1 MKSCNIRKEETN
13 SALICPEVLS
23 GGTKS
28 ATMCWSDKRTE
39 RERTMMLET
48 GKLLTEGK
56 GKRVYATEDP
66 TKAIVYFKDEAMA
79 FHGLKR
85 GRILGKGEVN
95 NAVCR
100 HIFELLTENGVE
112 NHYLKQLDGRQSLVR
127 RVEIIPVAVKVRNR
141 VAGSL
146 ARRIGY
152 PIGTPLD
159 PTIIE
164 CTLKDDELENPLINF
179 THIQAMKLA
188 TREEMEFICETAL
201 KVNDILTAYM
211 RDISVE
217 LIDFKLE
224 FGRYD
229 GRILV
234 ADEISPDTAR
244 FWDART
250 HEPLDIDR
258 FRRDLGNVEQ
268 AYQELLHRMMGPDV

>member
-1 MKSCNIRKEETN
+1 
-13 SALICPEVLS
+13 
-23 GGTKS
+23 
-28 ATMCWSDKRTE
+28 
-39 RERTMMLET
+39 MLEMRE
-48 GKLLTEGK
+48 LLTEGK
-56 GKRVYATEDP
+56 GKRVYATDDP

-95 NAVCR
+95 NAVCK
-100 HIFELLTENGVE
+100 HVFDLLTKNGVE
-112 NHYLKQLDGRQSLVR
+112 NHFIEQLDARQSLVK
-127 RVEIIPVAVKVRNR
+127 RVEIIPVAIKVRNI

-159 PTIIE
+159 PTVIE
-164 CTLKDDELENPLINF
+164 CTLKDDELDNPLINF
-179 THIQAMKLA
+179 THILAMKLA
-188 TREEMEFICETAL
+188 TREEMEQICRTAL
-201 KVNDILTAYM
+201 RVDEILSNYM
-211 RDISVE
+211 REIGIEV
-217 LIDFKLE
+217 IDFKLE
-224 FGRYD
+224 FGRYE

-244 FWDART
+244 FWDSRT

-268 AYQELLHRMMGPDV
+268 AYQEVLHRMMGLDDKEDA

>member
-1 MKSCNIRKEETN
+1 
-13 SALICPEVLS
+13 
-23 GGTKS
+23 
-28 ATMCWSDKRTE
+28 
-39 RERTMMLET
+39 MLEMRE
-48 GKLLTEGK
+48 LLTEGK
-56 GKRVYATEDP
+56 GKRVYATDDP

-95 NAVCR
+95 NAVCK
-100 HIFELLTENGVE
+100 HVFDLLTKNGVE
-112 NHYLKQLDGRQSLVR
+112 NHFIEQLDARQSLVK
-127 RVEIIPVAVKVRNR
+127 RVEIIPVAIKVRNI

-159 PTIIE
+159 PTVIE
-164 CTLKDDELENPLINF
+164 CTLKDDELDNPLINF

-188 TREEMEFICETAL
+188 TREEMEQICRTAL
-201 KVNDILTAYM
+201 RVDEILSNYM
-211 RDISVE
+211 REIGIEV
-217 LIDFKLE
+217 IDFKLE
-224 FGRYD
+224 FGRYE

-244 FWDART
+244 FWDSRT

-268 AYQELLHRMMGPDV
+268 AYQEVLHRMMGLDDKEDA